1 MVLVN
6 VWDYS
11 WTNPPLGTR
20 NLTIFD
26 LVLCLEVF
34 CVLAGNQAISEK
46 GWRKEERGTNK
57 E

>member
-11 WTNPPLGTR
+11 WTNLPLGTR